1 MQAHFSFLGDDH
13 NDSAASGEALKEA
26 AALYLDPRNRLPANG
41 PDALTDADTLSLLLG
56 ERDHLL
62 ATRLLLDFGSLT
74 ALSRA
79 SLVQLLPF
87 LNREKAM
94 RLLCAFRL
102 ASLCGYQVAQHP
114 LDSPDRIYNLFAG
127 ELIQADREILAGA
140 LIDTRFR
147 LLKKVQI
154 SVGTLNETLAH
165 PREIFKAAIAYS
177 AYGLVLVH
185 ITQSSFWGRDSQR
198 IRHPADSQARRRS
211 PDFAN
216 QHARSCDYRPTLR
229 RPARLFQLQ
238 RSRAFVKRVPRSLR
252 GIPFQI
258 LMRNS
263 GPRSP
268 FAPTLPERHTKP
280 A

>member
-1 MQAHFSFLGDDH
+1 VGPLYLFRVAALRAPLTDRFSAVAVGQTECPLRQKNMQAHFSFFGHHD
-13 NDSAASGEALKEA
+13 DSAAGDNALKEA
-26 AALYLDPRNRLPANG
+26 AALYLDPRNRLLAHG

-62 ATRLLLDFGSLT
+62 ATRLLLGFGSLT

-102 ASLCGYQVAQHP
+102 ASLCGYQVAQDP
-114 LDSPDRIYNLFAG
+114 LDSPGRIYNLFAG

-154 SVGTLNETLAH
+154 SVGTLNETVAH
-165 PREIFKAAIAYS
+165 PREIFKAAIAHS
-177 AYGLVLVH
+177 AYGFVLVH
-185 ITQSSFWGRDSQR
+185 NHPSGDPTPSDSDQRLTRRVVGAAKVLQIHLIDHVIIGQRTGDRPPYFSFKE
-198 IRHPADSQARRRS
+198 A
-211 PDFAN
+211 
-216 QHARSCDYRPTLR
+216 
-229 RPARLFQLQ
+229 
-238 RSRAFVKRVPRSLR
+238 SL
-252 GIPFQI
+252 
-258 LMRNS
+258 L
-263 GPRSP
+263 
-268 FAPTLPERHTKP
+268 
-280 A
+280 